1 MASKEIL
8 IMLTNLIEE
17 VVAFVHLVSVR
28 GCARTGLGTS
38 TSLLGLRSESFV
50 IDLLVKNYLS
60 N

>member
-17 VVAFVHLVSVR
+17 VVAFVQLVSVR

-38 TSLLGLRSESFV
+38 TSLLRLRSESFV
-50 IDLLVKNYLS
+50 KYFLLKRILE
-60 N
+60 

>member
-1 MASKEIL
+1 
-8 IMLTNLIEE
+8 MLTNLIEE
-17 VVAFVHLVSVR
+17 VVAFVQLVSVR